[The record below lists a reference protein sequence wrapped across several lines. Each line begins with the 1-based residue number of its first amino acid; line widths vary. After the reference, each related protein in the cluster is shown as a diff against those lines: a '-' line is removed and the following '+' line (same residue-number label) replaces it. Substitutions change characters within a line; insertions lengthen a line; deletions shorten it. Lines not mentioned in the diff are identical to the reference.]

1 MVESGEYLVNVC
13 NDDIANDV
21 DRQLAKLSPM
31 ADDVLAACEEAF
43 KAEIVQKKK
52 EEFDAGVSI
61 LCQWLDSVESS
72 LQQPVPVEYGSLKGH
87 MQDMEVRVRE
97 EQMMLL
103 MKM

>member
-31 ADDVLAACEEAF
+31 ADDVLAACEEVF
-43 KAEIVQKKK
+43 KAEMVQKKK
-52 EEFDAGVSI
+52 EEFDAGVSN